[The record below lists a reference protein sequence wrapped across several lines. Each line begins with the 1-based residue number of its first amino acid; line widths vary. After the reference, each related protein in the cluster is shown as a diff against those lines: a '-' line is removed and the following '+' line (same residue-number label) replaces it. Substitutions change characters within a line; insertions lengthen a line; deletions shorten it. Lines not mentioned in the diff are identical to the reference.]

1 MEMEMEMEMK
11 TTRVSMF
18 CLTVLLLTAS
28 MLRAQ
33 GQDLSK
39 YRAFSL
45 GTNLATVL
53 KHTDQK
59 SADVKV
65 IHGHPALLQELTWW
79 PPNVPGASFQADT
92 VEQILFSFYQGDLYK
107 ISVIYDRTS
116 TKGLTAEDMMKSIS
130 AKYGAPTRVAPQ
142 VNSAT
147 NNRYEIKQEPVAS
160 WEDSQYS
167 FNLVRSSFTDGF
179 ELDIHSKR
187 VNTQAELASTEATKL
202 EEQEGPQREA
212 DRQKKETSDLE
223 MTRQKNQKSF
233 RP

>member
-1 MEMEMEMEMK
+1 MK
-11 TTRVSMF
+11 TMRCSILGLVA
-18 CLTVLLLTAS
+18 LLFAAP
-28 MLRAQ
+28 MLRGQA
-33 GQDLSK
+33 QDLSK

-65 IHGHPALLQELTWW
+65 IHGRPALLQELTWW

-92 VEQILFSFYQGDLYK
+92 VEQILFSFCNGELYK
-107 ISVIYDRTS
+107 VSVSYDRTS
-116 TKGLTAEDMMKSIS
+116 TEGLTAEDMIKSIS
-130 AKYGAPTRVAPQ
+130 TKYGPATSVAPQ

-147 NNRYEIKQEPVAS
+147 SDRYEMKQNPVAS

-179 ELDIHSKR
+179 ELVIYSKR
-187 VNTQAELASTEATKL
+187 VNAEAELAATQAVKL
-202 EEQEGPQREA
+202 EQQEGPQREA
-212 DRQKKETSDLE
+212 DRQKKETNDLE
-223 MTRQKNQKSF
+223 VTRQKNQKSF

>member
-1 MEMEMEMEMK
+1 
-11 TTRVSMF
+11 
-18 CLTVLLLTAS
+18 
-28 MLRAQ
+28 
-33 GQDLSK
+33 
-39 YRAFSL
+39 
-45 GTNLATVL
+45 
-53 KHTDQK
+53 
-59 SADVKV
+59 
-65 IHGHPALLQELTWW
+65 
-79 PPNVPGASFQADT
+79 
-92 VEQILFSFYQGDLYK
+92 
-107 ISVIYDRTS
+107 
-116 TKGLTAEDMMKSIS
+116 MMKSIS